1 MSKEAISQL
10 GTLAN
15 AASIAVADVD
25 AMPVVRIEPDL
36 NVTSKRLGELIAR
49 LDLFSMNGDLVFFD
63 HAGEMKVMSPKKF
76 RTWISDHVI
85 TAEKFDKN
93 SGDPWARSLGIDEA
107 ATVLESENF
116 KRGVRPLK
124 GVNHVRCPVVRES
137 ESNERELLPTG
148 WELLPWGYD
157 PETQI
162 YTVPGGLD
170 YDTDLP
176 LEVAKGRIAREF
188 GTFPITDDRSL
199 AVHVAA
205 LLALYIRHL
214 PGGMSLRPGFLW
226 YANAPGTG
234 KSVLAK
240 ACLYPVMGRAAAAKM
255 KKNEDLDKELEAFC
269 RASAPYIFLD
279 NIYGGINSA
288 SIDQLLT
295 STESTGRAMG
305 GHGLFIAR
313 NTALVL
319 GTANQIDLNDDA
331 LRRFLLIDLF
341 EKGNPSERAGFVP
354 LDDDRMKSD
363 EWRIS
368 MLETLCALV
377 RHWHASGMP
386 KGTERLESFETYAA
400 LLGGIVEAAGYAPP
414 FKKAVLPDAKSP
426 GQAEFEEL
434 LRLVIKEMGEEQEK
448 DFATTDL
455 ARLARSGCLYKNDIG
470 TEADGKKLTIK
481 EDGIPAAERAL
492 AQDLGYMTPA
502 MASAFGKRITKLV
515 GKEPTVDGIKLEFGK
530 RAQSRKAS
538 YTVKRLN

>member
-1 MSKEAISQL
+1 MSKEAFAQL
-10 GTLAN
+10 GCLSNTAG
-15 AASIAVADVD
+15 IAVANLD
-25 AMPVVRIEPDL
+25 AMPTVRIEPDL
-36 NVTSKRLGELIAR
+36 NITSKRLGEIVAR
-49 LDLFSMNGDLVFFD
+49 LDLFAMNGDQVFFD
-63 HAGEMKVMSPKKF
+63 HAGEMKVMTAKKF

-85 TAEKFDKN
+85 TAEKFDKD
-93 SGDPWARSLGIDEA
+93 SGSPWARSLGIDEA

-116 KRGVRPLK
+116 RRGVRPLR
-124 GVNHVRCPVVRES
+124 GVNHVRCPVIRES
-137 ESNERELLPTG
+137 AEAELLPTG

-162 YTVPGGLD
+162 YTVPGGLE
-170 YDTDLP
+170 YDTELP
-176 LEVAKGRIAREF
+176 WEVAKGRLAREF
-188 GTFPITDDRSL
+188 GTFPISDDRSF
-199 AVHVAA
+199 AVHIAA
-205 LLALYIRHL
+205 MLALYIRHL
-214 PGGMSLRPGFLW
+214 PGGMGLRPGFLW

-305 GHGLFIAR
+305 GHGIFVAR
-313 NTALVL
+313 NTALLL

-341 EKGNPSERAGFVP
+341 EKGSMADRAAFVP
-354 LDDDRMKSD
+354 LDDERMKS
-363 EWRIS
+363 EAWRVS
-368 MLETLCALV
+368 MLEVLCSLV
-377 RHWHASGMP
+377 RHWHSEGMP
-386 KGTERLESFETYAA
+386 QGSHKLESFEAYAG

-434 LRLVIKEMGEEQEK
+434 LRLVLTEMGEAQEK
-448 DFATTDL
+448 DFTTADL
-455 ARLARSGCLYKNDIG
+455 ARLARAGELYKNDIG

-481 EDGIPAAERAL
+481 EDGIPVAERAMAL
-492 AQDLGYMTPA
+492 DCGYMTPA
-502 MASAFGKRITKLV
+502 QASAFGKRITKLV
-515 GKEPTVDGIKLEFGK
+515 GREPSVDGIKLEFGK

>member
-1 MSKEAISQL
+1 M
-10 GTLAN
+10 AN
-15 AASIAVADVD
+15 AAGIHVPDLD

-36 NVTSKRLGELIAR
+36 NVTSKRLGEIVAR
-49 LDLFSMNGDLVFFD
+49 LDLFSMNGDQVFFD
-63 HAGEMKVMSPKKF
+63 HMGEMKVMTAKKF

-85 TAEKFDKN
+85 CAEKFEKDTGK
-93 SGDPWARSLGIDEA
+93 PWSRSLGIDEA

-116 KRGVRPLK
+116 RRGVRPLK
-124 GVNHVRCPVVRES
+124 GVNMVRCPVIRES
-137 ESNERELLPTG
+137 AEMELLPTG
-148 WELLPWGYD
+148 FDLLPWGYD
-157 PETQI
+157 AETQI

-170 YDTDLP
+170 YETDVP
-176 LEVAKGRIAREF
+176 LEVAKGRFAREF
-188 GTFPITDDRSL
+188 GTFPITDDRSF

-205 LLALYIRHL
+205 MSALYIRHL
-214 PGGMSLRPGFLW
+214 PGGMGLRPGFLW
-226 YANAPGTG
+226 YANTAGSG

-305 GHGLFIAR
+305 GHGIFVAR
-313 NTALVL
+313 NTALLL

-341 EKGNPSERAGFVP
+341 EKGSPSERTGFVP
-354 LDDDRMKSD
+354 LDDDRMRSE

-368 MLETLCALV
+368 MLECLCAFV
-377 RHWHASGMP
+377 RHWHETGMP
-386 KGTERLESFETYAA
+386 KGTVRLESFETYAG

-434 LRLVIKEMGEEQEK
+434 LRLVIAEMDEEKEK
-448 DFATTDL
+448 DFTTQDL
-455 ARLARSGCLYKNDIG
+455 ARLARSAELYRNDIG

-481 EDGIPAAERAL
+481 EDGLAAGERAM
-492 AQDLGYMTPA
+492 ARDCGYMTPA
-502 MASAFGKRITKLV
+502 QASAFGKRITKLV
-515 GKEPTVDGIKLEFGK
+515 GKEPTVDGVKLEFGK
-530 RAQSRKAS
+530 RTQSRKAS
-538 YTVKRLN
+538 YTVKRIN

>member
-10 GTLAN
+10 GGLAN
-15 AASIAVADVD
+15 AAGIAVADLD

-36 NVTSKRLGELIAR
+36 NITSKRLGEIVAR
-49 LDLFSMNGDLVFFD
+49 LDLFSMNGDQVFFD
-63 HAGEMKVMSPKKF
+63 HLGEMKPMSAKKF

-85 TAEKFDKN
+85 TAEKFDKD
-93 SGDPWARSLGIDEA
+93 SGKPWARSLGIDEA

-116 KRGVRPLK
+116 RRGVRQLK
-124 GVNHVRCPVVRES
+124 GVNMVRCPVIRES
-137 ESNERELLPTG
+137 DVKELLPTG
-148 WELLPWGYD
+148 FELLPWGYD
-157 PETQI
+157 TETQI
-162 YTVPGGLD
+162 YTVPGGLE
-170 YDTDLP
+170 YETDLP
-176 LEVAKGRIAREF
+176 IEVAKGRMAREF
-188 GTFPITDDRSL
+188 GTFPITDDRSF

-205 LLALYIRHL
+205 FLALFIRHL
-214 PGGMSLRPGFLW
+214 PGGMGLRPGFLW
-226 YANAPGTG
+226 YANTAGSG

-305 GHGLFIAR
+305 GHGIFVAR
-313 NTALVL
+313 NTALLL

-341 EKGNPSERAGFVP
+341 EKGSPSERTGFVP
-354 LDDDRMKSD
+354 LDDERMKSD
-363 EWRIS
+363 VWRKS
-368 MLETLCALV
+368 MLEVMCSFV
-377 RHWHASGMP
+377 KHWHAQGMP
-386 KGTERLESFETYAA
+386 KGKERLESFESYAE

-434 LRLVIKEMGEEQEK
+434 LRLVISEMGDEREK
-448 DFATTDL
+448 DFTTSDL
-455 ARLARSGCLYKNDIG
+455 ARLARSAELYKNDIG

-481 EDGIPAAERAL
+481 EDGIAAAERHMAR
-492 AQDLGYMTPA
+492 DLGYMTPA
-502 MASAFGKRITKLV
+502 QASAFGKRITKLV
-515 GKEPTVDGIKLEFGK
+515 GKEPTVDGAKLEFGK
-530 RAQSRKAS
+530 RTQSRKAS
-538 YTVKRLN
+538 YTVKRIN